1 VTQVVECLPA
11 KREALSSTNSHTKV
25 ISCSHFG
32 PIWVTL
38 EVWEWDVSRVM
49 IVSHSYVEDQYFH
62 LGPLIPVVLRVLSSQ
77 LTDGREERE
86 PFENVS

>member
-1 VTQVVECLPA
+1 
-11 KREALSSTNSHTKV
+11 
-25 ISCSHFG
+25 
-32 PIWVTL
+32 
-38 EVWEWDVSRVM
+38 VM